1 MAARR
6 KARGKIKER
15 WVVKAGSNA
24 ICSGGPMLIRA
35 WMQQVAHLRKR
46 HGVEVVWVTSG
57 AIATAIDFMGS
68 PLKAK
73 RTSARSPAQHTIAQ
87 KQALAAIGQ
96 PLVLDLYTMGLRA
109 QGLGAA
115 QVLLTYE
122 DLADGTRRGNFQ
134 NTLEQLLEWRITPVL
149 NENDAVATQE
159 IRFGDNDSL
168 SARVARVIGADR
180 LVILTDVEGLFDSDP
195 RKNPAARLVSELKS
209 VSSGAIRKLE
219 KESSV
224 KGRGGTSR
232 GTGGMLSKLMA
243 AKLASDNGVQTHLV
257 KGDEANVLVEIANGH
272 RVGTTIY
279 SRKKKR

>member
-1 MAARR
+1 MAARKGAWKR
-6 KARGKIKER
+6 AKKER
-15 WVVKAGSNA
+15 WVVKAGSNM

-46 HGVEVVWVTSG
+46 SQIEVIWVTSG
-57 AIATAIDFMGS
+57 AIATAVDFLNEPM
-68 PLKAK
+68 KAK
-73 RTSARSPAQHTIAQ
+73 RSVTQ

-122 DLADGTRRGNFQ
+122 DLADGTRRENFQ
-134 NTLEQLLEWRITPVL
+134 NTIEQLLEWKITPVL

-168 SARVARVIGADR
+168 SARVARAVGADR
-180 LVILTDVEGLFDSDP
+180 LVILTDVEGLYDSDP
-195 RKNPAARLVSELKS
+195 RKNPAARLVPELRS
-209 VSSGAIRKLE
+209 VTAGQVRKLA
-219 KESSV
+219 KES
-224 KGRGGTSR
+224 KGKGGTAR

-243 AKLASDNGVQTHLV
+243 AKLASDAGVRTHLV
-257 KGDEANVLVEIANGH
+257 KGDESNVLVELATGAN
-272 RVGTTIY
+272 VGTTIH
-279 SRKKKR
+279 SRKKRR

>member
-1 MAARR
+1 MARSKKRA
-6 KARGKIKER
+6 GKKIRER
-15 WVVKAGSNA
+15 WIVKAGSNL

-46 HGVEVVWVTSG
+46 HGIEVIWVTSG
-57 AIATAIDFMGS
+57 AIATAVDFMGE

-73 RTSARSPAQHTIAQ
+73 RTIAQ

-122 DLADGTRRGNFQ
+122 DLADANRRGNFQ
-134 NTLEQLLEWRITPVL
+134 NTIEQLLEWNITPVL
-149 NENDAVATQE
+149 NENDAVAIQE
-159 IRFGDNDSL
+159 IKFGDNDSL

-195 RKNPAARLVSELKS
+195 RRNPAARLVPELKS
-209 VSSGAIRKLE
+209 VSLGQIRDVE
-219 KESSV
+219 KGSV
-224 KGRGGTSR
+224 AKGRGGTAR

-243 AKLASDNGVQTHLV
+243 AKLASDNGVPTHLV
-257 KGDEANVLVEIANGH
+257 KGDESNVLVEIASGN
-272 RVGTTIY
+272 RLGTFVHA
-279 SRKKKR
+279 RKRKR

>member
-1 MAARR
+1 MAAKMRAKKR
-6 KARGKIKER
+6 SKKPER
-15 WVVKAGSNA
+15 WVVKAGSNM

-46 HGVEVVWVTSG
+46 NRIEVIWVTSG
-57 AIATAIDFMGS
+57 AIATAVDFLNEPM
-68 PLKAK
+68 KAK
-73 RTSARSPAQHTIAQ
+73 RTVTQ

-122 DLADGTRRGNFQ
+122 DLADGTRRENFQ
-134 NTLEQLLEWRITPVL
+134 NTIEQLLDWKITPVL

-168 SARVARVIGADR
+168 SARVARAVGADR
-180 LVILTDVEGLFDSDP
+180 LVILTDVEGLYDSDP
-195 RKNPAARLVSELKS
+195 RKNPTARLVPELRS
-209 VSSGAIRKLE
+209 VSAGQIRKLA
-219 KESSV
+219 KES
-224 KGRGGTSR
+224 KGGTVR

-243 AKLASDNGVQTHLV
+243 AKLASDSGVRTHLV
-257 KGDEANVLVEIANGH
+257 KGDETNVLVELAAGVN
-272 RVGTTIY
+272 VGTTIH
-279 SRKKKR
+279 SRKKRR

>member
-1 MAARR
+1 MAGTRKNRR
-6 KARGKIKER
+6 KIKER
-15 WVVKAGSNA
+15 WIVKAGSNM

-35 WMQQVAHLRKR
+35 WMQQVAQLRKR
-46 HGVEVVWVTSG
+46 HSIEVVWVTSG
-57 AIATAIDFMGS
+57 AIATAVDFLNE

-73 RTSARSPAQHTIAQ
+73 RTIAQ

-96 PLVLDLYTMGLRA
+96 PLVLDLYSLGLRT
-109 QGLGAA
+109 QGLGSA

-122 DLADGTRRGNFQ
+122 DLADSNRRGNFQ
-134 NTLEQLLEWRITPVL
+134 NTIEQLLEWQVTPIL

-168 SARVARVIGADR
+168 SARVARVVGADR
-180 LVILTDVEGLFDSDP
+180 LVILTDVEGFYDSDP

-209 VSSGAIRKLE
+209 VSLGHIRKIE
-219 KESSV
+219 KESKSSG
-224 KGRGGTSR
+224 KGKGGTAR

-243 AKLASDNGVQTHLV
+243 AKLASDAGVKTYLV
-257 KGDEANVLVEIANGH
+257 KGDESNVLTELAAGNRI
-272 RVGTTIY
+272 GTFIQARKA

>member
-1 MAARR
+1 MAASRK
-6 KARGKIKER
+6 KARKIRER
-15 WVVKAGSNA
+15 WIVKAGSNL

-46 HGVEVVWVTSG
+46 HRVEVIWVTSG
-57 AIATAIDFMGS
+57 AIATAVDFLNE
-68 PLKAK
+68 PLGAK
-73 RTSARSPAQHTIAQ
+73 RTIAQ

-109 QGLGAA
+109 QGLGSA

-134 NTLEQLLEWRITPVL
+134 NTVEQLLEWRTTPIL

-168 SARVARVIGADR
+168 SARVARAVGADR
-180 LVILTDVEGLFDSDP
+180 LVILTDVEGLYDSDP
-195 RKNPAARLVSELKS
+195 RKNPAARLVPELTS
-209 VSSGAIRKLE
+209 VSVGRIRKLE
-219 KESSV
+219 KES
-224 KGRGGTSR
+224 KGGGGTAR

-243 AKLASDNGVQTHLV
+243 AKLASDGGVRTHLV
-257 KGDEANVLVEIANGH
+257 KGDEPNVLVEIA
-272 RVGTTIY
+272 VGNPLGTVVQA
-279 SRKKKR
+279 RKKRRG